1 MNKKQIMEKEKML
14 LTFLKRTK
22 EGKYAKIE
30 QDDLSPSRSEA
41 IREEPSFGEEE
52 AYYYS
57 IT

>member
-1 MNKKQIMEKEKML
+1 MHKKQIMGKEKML

-30 QDDLSPSRSEA
+30 QDALPSSRSDTL
-41 IREEPSFGEEE
+41 REEPSFEEE
-52 AYYYS
+52 ESYYYS